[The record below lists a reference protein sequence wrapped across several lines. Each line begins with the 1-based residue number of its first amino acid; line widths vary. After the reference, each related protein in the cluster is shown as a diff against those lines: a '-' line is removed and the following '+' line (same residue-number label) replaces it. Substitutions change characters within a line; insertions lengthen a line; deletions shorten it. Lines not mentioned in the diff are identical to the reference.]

1 MARRVGAG
9 HGCRH
14 EEVPLEIRQA
24 READLDAVL
33 AVERAAFGTDE
44 EAELV
49 RELLGDPTAHPL
61 ISLLAFEGAGAVG
74 HILLTRARLVGA
86 AQAMLLAPVAVVPG
100 HQKRGI
106 GGALIEEALRLAG
119 GMGVGLVFVLGH
131 PTYYP
136 RHGFEPAGRLGLE
149 TTFPIPEKNAD
160 AWMVQAL
167 VPGLLG
173 SIRGRVA
180 CADVLNKPEYWR
192 E

>member
-1 MARRVGAG
+1 MK
-9 HGCRH
+9 
-14 EEVPLEIRQA
+14 EVPLEIRQA

-49 RELLGDPTAHPL
+49 RELLGDETAQPS
-61 ISLLAFEGAGAVG
+61 ISLLAFERAVAVG
-74 HILLTRARLVGA
+74 HILLTRARVVGA
-86 AQAMLLAPVAVVPG
+86 AQDPSTMLLAPMAVVPER
-100 HQKRGI
+100 QKRGI
-106 GGALIEEALRLAG
+106 GAALIEEALRIAA

-149 TTFPIPEKNAD
+149 ATFPIPEKNAD
-160 AWMVQAL
+160 AWMVRAL

-173 SIRGRVA
+173 SIRGRVV
-180 CADVLNKPEYWR
+180 CADVLNSPEYWR

>member
-1 MARRVGAG
+1 M
-9 HGCRH
+9 
-14 EEVPLEIRQA
+14 EIRQA
-24 READLDAVL
+24 READLDSVL

-49 RELLGDPTAHPL
+49 LELLGDETAHPL
-61 ISLLAFEGAGAVG
+61 ISLLAFEGDTPVG

-86 AQAMLLAPVAVVPG
+86 AQDPSTMLLAPMAVVPE
-100 HQKRGI
+100 HQKRGV

-119 GMGVGLVFVLGH
+119 DMGVGLVFVLGH

-136 RHGFEPAGRLGLE
+136 HHGFEPAGRLGLDA
-149 TTFPIPEKNAD
+149 TFPIPEKNAD

-167 VPGLLG
+167 VPGLVG